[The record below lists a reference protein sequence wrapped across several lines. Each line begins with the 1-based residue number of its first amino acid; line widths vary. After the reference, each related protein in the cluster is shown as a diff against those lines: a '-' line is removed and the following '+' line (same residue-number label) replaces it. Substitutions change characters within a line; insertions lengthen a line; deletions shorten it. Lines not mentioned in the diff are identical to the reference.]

1 MAARQAVL
9 VVLAVLV
16 VAAACGGPTSMGG
29 FSDREAHVTP
39 VAPTAVDL
47 CTVRTG
53 LLVVEVERVVVNEYP
68 HHGQNSHEEQP
79 LLVRSIFADG
89 QPTEQAR
96 QQAEKDGDVQAW
108 VSPFRYRPGQPVVT
122 FAATRLV
129 ERPLRA
135 LAGKRITIRLAE
147 NDRTSPARWNQVAG
161 AAGDAAG
168 AGGALGVPVVPS
180 ALVTEGIHLLASVDR
195 DDLILLW
202 SSDAASLIE
211 ALGQAV
217 VPGAAPAAR
226 ALRYTLAT
234 PRRTPDGKAPAATVD
249 LVVFRQ
255 PEPGCP

>member
-1 MAARQAVL
+1 
-9 VVLAVLV
+9 
-16 VAAACGGPTSMGG
+16 MGG

-39 VAPTAVDL
+39 VAPTAVDV
-47 CTVRTG
+47 CAVRTG
-53 LLVVEVERVVVNEYP
+53 LLVIEVEQVVVNAYP
-68 HHGQNSHEEQP
+68 HHDQGSPHEEQP
-79 LLVRSIFADG
+79 LLVRSIFTDG
-89 QPTEQAR
+89 
-96 QQAEKDGDVQAW
+96 QAEKDGDVQAW

-161 AAGDAAG
+161 AAGDAVG

-180 ALVTEGIHLLASVDR
+180 ALVTEGMHLLASVDR

-202 SSDAASLIE
+202 SSDAASLVE
-211 ALGQAV
+211 ALGREV

-226 ALRYTLAT
+226 ALRYALAT